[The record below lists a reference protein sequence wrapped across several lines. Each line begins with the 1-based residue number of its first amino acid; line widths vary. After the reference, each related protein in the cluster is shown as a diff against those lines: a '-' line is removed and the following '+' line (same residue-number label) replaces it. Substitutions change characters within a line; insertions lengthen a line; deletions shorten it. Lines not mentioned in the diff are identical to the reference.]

1 MKRYF
6 IFTAI
11 LWAILLQSCEQQS
24 ETHSSDQEINYAD
37 AACWYNGNALTSDKQ
52 TDIFYI
58 VPTCIWDY
66 TDSNGVSHHHM
77 DIFNKEQRALVN
89 PSIELAKRVLSDS
102 CNFYAPYYRQISMD
116 SWLTLDTA
124 LIEQRF
130 ELAYH
135 DVVEAF
141 RYYMHHY
148 NNGRPFILAGHSQ
161 GAKAIIELLKHE
173 LTEATYQQLVAAY
186 AIGYT
191 ISSEEVNAYPFLRPA
206 QHATDIGVTIHFNS
220 VTRPDAVSPLFAENK
235 VCINPINWT
244 TDATP
249 AQSYQ
254 GFTATIDTA
263 IHTIIVQGV
272 DEAAYYIPSVATLL
286 PKGNLHVYEFNLY
299 ENDLRN
305 NVSQRIKAYFDKHTT
320 NVPALYEQEI
330 R

>member
-1 MKRYF
+1 MKRHIAF
-6 IFTAI
+6 AAIFCV
-11 LWAILLQSCEQQS
+11 ILLQSCDTQS
-24 ETHSSDQEINYAD
+24 TSYPTDTKIDYAD
-37 AACWYNGNALTSDKQ
+37 TDCWYNGNNLTHDKA

-66 TDSNGVSHHHM
+66 TDSNGVLHHHM
-77 DIFNKEQRALVN
+77 DIFDKEQRALVD
-89 PSIELAKRVLSDS
+89 PSIELARRVLSDS
-102 CNFYAPYYRQISMD
+102 CNFYSPYYRQISMD

-141 RYYMHHY
+141 RYYMSHY

-173 LTEATYQQLVAAY
+173 LTDATYRQLVAAY

-191 ISSEEVNAYPFLRPA
+191 IDKEESTAYPFLRPA
-206 QHATDIGVTIHFNS
+206 QHATDVGVIIHFNS
-220 VTRPDAVSPLFAENK
+220 VTRPDAVSPLFVDNK

-249 AQSYQ
+249 AESYQ

-263 IHTIIVQGV
+263 IHTIIVQGI
-272 DEAAYYIPSVATLL
+272 DETAYYIPSVATLL
-286 PKGNLHVYEFNLY
+286 PLGNLHVYEFNLY
-299 ENDLRN
+299 ENNLRH
-305 NVSQRIKAYFDKHTT
+305 NVQQRIEAYHAIQNDKQTHDT
-320 NVPALYEQEI
+320 AI